1 MQNLNDV
8 SLMDDLKEILAKE
21 CNYRFR
27 MDTPVMEKFIA
38 SLEEVHLKRGEVL
51 THYGQL
57 DTNVYVVK
65 SGIIKLSYFEGDTE
79 RVFAF
84 GMPGS
89 LSAQMHCYYR
99 RLPSFFQSDA
109 CTDAVVMRIPKQRF
123 DAFIEESEEFARWV
137 LDRAL
142 DQLCGLEMRLERVN
156 GQAYERYVSIVQL
169 MPQVVGS
176 VPAKVMASYLGVTP
190 AYLSQ
195 LKKKYAIEVKKNK
208 RDIDPFSSFSVK

>member
-1 MQNLNDV
+1 
-8 SLMDDLKEILAKE
+8 MDDLKEILAKE
-21 CNYRFR
+21 CSYRFS
-27 MDTPVMEKFIA
+27 MDTPAMEKFMA

-51 THYGQL
+51 TRYGQL
-57 DTNVYVVK
+57 DANVYVIK
-65 SGIIKLSYFEGDTE
+65 NGIIKLSYFEGETE

-89 LSAQMHCYYR
+89 LSTQMHCYYR
-99 RLPSFFQSDA
+99 RLPSFFQSEA
-109 CTDAVVMRIPKQRF
+109 CTDAVVMKISKQKF
-123 DAFIEESEEFARWV
+123 DALISESDEFARWV

-169 MPQVVGS
+169 MPQVAGS

-208 RDIDPFSSFSVK
+208 RDIDPFTSLSLT